1 MNRYPAPRSV
11 LVADNCSIHKS
22 QHLRDLCH
30 ENGVRLEFLSPYSP
44 DYNPVSSSHPFSNLF
59 RNNHIFQIEQ
69 CFHYIK
75 AYLRRHRE
83 WVESL
88 EDPVDGIEAA
98 CMSVDRGH
106 ARASFRRAGYLP
118 IWDRIQNSCRLFS
131 QREIIAVALYPQP
144 SAGKMS
150 NGTKYSL
157 RSMPNIIPAPRAQ
170 IPIHLQLRP
179 KIMRL

>member
-1 MNRYPAPRSV
+1 MNRYPAPKSV

-44 DYNPVSSSHPFSNLF
+44 DYNPVSSSHP
-59 RNNHIFQIEQ
+59 
-69 CFHYIK
+69 K
-75 AYLRRHRE
+75 AYLRRHKE

-106 ARASFRRAGYLP
+106 AKASFRRAGYLP
-118 IWDRIQNSCRLFS
+118 I
-131 QREIIAVALYPQP
+131 
-144 SAGKMS
+144 
-150 NGTKYSL
+150 
-157 RSMPNIIPAPRAQ
+157 
-170 IPIHLQLRP
+170 
-179 KIMRL
+179 